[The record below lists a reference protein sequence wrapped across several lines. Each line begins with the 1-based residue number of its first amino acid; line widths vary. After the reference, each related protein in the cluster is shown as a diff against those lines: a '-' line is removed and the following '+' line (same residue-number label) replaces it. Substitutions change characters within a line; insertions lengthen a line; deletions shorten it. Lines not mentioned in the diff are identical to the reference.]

1 MAVKES
7 RQKLRTNLPEMVASL
22 ERMILD
28 LQSSENISHDEVQNA
43 EIHKKLKRKLDLLK
57 EQVATQGQS
66 KMGQGPRIAVFFKR
80 KLDGGKLVG
89 REILTSL
96 QADMKGVCFALLC
109 EKPGHEHIVPNTTK
123 TYKRRF
129 GEKRAEKLEPLLKPG
144 LQVVMR
150 AISTLESHELIAWD
164 SVTLPYLEPP
174 IEWDLRAIQPE
185 VYGIQSMD
193 LSEDKEKVEVQKR
206 AQDSAAKWL
215 RNELEKTSSIN
226 ILKSMSLQRIRYK
239 VTEEGEFPKYR
250 RGTLAWLC
258 TDHVKSGVEHGTLES
273 YPLKYFDV
281 EDDYQLRW
289 PSVMDA
295 GM

>member
-1 MAVKES
+1 MAAKES

-28 LQSSENISHDEVQNA
+28 LQSSENISHDEVQIA
-43 EIHKKLKRKLDLLK
+43 DIHEKLKRKLDLLK
-57 EQVATQGQS
+57 EQVAMQGQS
-66 KMGQGPRIAVFFKR
+66 RMSQGPRIAVFYKE

-96 QADMKGVCFALLC
+96 QADMEEVCFDLLC
-109 EKPGHEHIVPNTTK
+109 EKPDHEHIVPKTTRI
-123 TYKRRF
+123 YRRRL
-129 GEKRAEKLEPLLKPG
+129 GEKRAEELEPLLKPG

-150 AISTLESHELIAWD
+150 AMSTLESHELIAWD
-164 SVTLPYLEPP
+164 SVTLPYLEPL
-174 IEWDLRAIQPE
+174 IKWDLRAIQLE

-206 AQDSAAKWL
+206 AQDSAAEWL
-215 RNELEKTSSIN
+215 RNELEKTLN
-226 ILKSMSLQRIRYK
+226 ILKRMSLQRIRYK

-258 TDHVKSGVEHGTLES
+258 TDHVKSGVEDGTLES